1 MSQYDKGPPPPP
13 TVRVFGRPR
22 LGSYHLQTVLPQSV
36 LEELV
41 RVEKETEVYRT
52 RIAAQ
57 VLCEWAKKQA
67 ALRR

>member
-1 MSQYDKGPPPPP
+1 
-13 TVRVFGRPR
+13 
-22 LGSYHLQTVLPQSV
+22 V